1 MRLSSL
7 LTAAALAL
15 GALGA
20 GAPALAQRPAASDA
34 LAAFASSLI
43 ALPDP
48 QSLTVKGTVYAPA
61 YSAMRTGSGR
71 GKLDFAV
78 TLSVRNVSE
87 DRPLV
92 LERIDYIDTAGKLVE
107 KYLALPVAIRPLAA
121 VEIFLPKEDTRGGSS
136 AGFIVGWAA
145 AAPIAEPVIET
156 VMMSSQ
162 GNFSWSF
169 VSPGRPVR
177 LLGR

>member
-1 MRLSSL
+1 MRPSSL
-7 LTAAALAL
+7 LTAAALMLAAI
-15 GALGA
+15 GASV
-20 GAPALAQRPAASDA
+20 PAVAQRPAASDA
-34 LAAFASSLI
+34 LAAFAGSLT

-48 QSLTVKGTVYAPA
+48 QSLTAKGAVFAPA
-61 YSAMRTGSGR
+61 YSAVRTGTGK
-71 GKLDFAV
+71 GKLEFAV
-78 TLSVRNVSE
+78 TLSIRNLSE
-87 DRPLV
+87 DKPLV

-107 KYLALPVAIRPLAA
+107 KYLAQPVAIRPLAA

-136 AGFIVGWAA
+136 AGFMVGWAA

-177 LLGR
+177 LLGQ